1 MGSIRIGKENQM
13 NTLIIYD
20 NTGYVISQMAGSVR
34 EPQGGV
40 QFLWAEIPEGK
51 QLKITDGIGVDVS
64 VTPHQAILEDIPKT
78 EIELLKE
85 QLSLTQAAVD
95 DLLMAGGSI

>member
-1 MGSIRIGKENQM
+1 M

-20 NTGYVISQMAGSVR
+20 STGYVISQMAGSVR

-51 QLKITDGIGVDVS
+51 KLKNGVGIDVS
-64 VTPHQAILEDIPKT
+64 ANPHQAILEDMPKT

-85 QLSLTQAAVD
+85 QLALTQKAVD
-95 DLLMAGGSI
+95 DLLFAGGAI

>member
-1 MGSIRIGKENQM
+1 M

-20 NTGYVISQMAGSVR
+20 NTGYVIFQVAGSIR

-40 QFLWAEIPEGK
+40 QFLWVEIQDGK
-51 QLKITDGIGVDVS
+51 QLKITDGIGVDVTK
-64 VTPHQAILEDIPKT
+64 TPHQAILQDIPKT

-85 QLSLTQAAVD
+85 QLTLTQAAVD